1 MPDDRKDKKM
11 STILI
16 TGANRGLGLE
26 FTRQYLKDGETVIA
40 TCRAPDGAE
49 ALNELASG
57 SGGKVRVERLDVLDD
72 ASCAALVGKLKGEA
86 IDMLINNAGI
96 IGPAMEK
103 QSAASMDYDG
113 WAETFAVNAMAPL
126 RVTKALL
133 PNLEAG
139 TGKRVTNVSSRMGS
153 IADTAPNAIAYRS
166 SKAALNMV
174 MKCLSLELAD
184 KGFTITVLHPGWVQ
198 TDMGGPKADL
208 TPTQSV
214 TGMRAV
220 IAGLTTADNGRFFN
234 FDGKPLPW

>member
-1 MPDDRKDKKM
+1 M

-26 FTRQYLKDGETVIA
+26 FARQYLKDGQTVIA
-40 TCRAPDGAE
+40 CCRAPDGAK
-49 ALNELASG
+49 ALNALEGDAGDRL
-57 SGGKVRVERLDVLDD
+57 RVEKLDVTSD

-86 IDMLINNAGI
+86 IDMLVNNAGI

-103 QSAASMDYDG
+103 QSTSSMDYDG

-126 RVTKALL
+126 RATMALL

-139 TGKRVTNVSSRMGS
+139 KGRVVANVTSCMGS
-153 IADTAPNAIAYRS
+153 ITETSPNAVAYRS

-174 MKCLSLELAD
+174 MKCLSLDLAD
-184 KGFTITVLHPGWVQ
+184 KGFTVTVLHPGWVQ

-208 TPTQSV
+208 TPTESV

-220 IAGLTTADNGRFFN
+220 LAGLSTADNGKFFN
-234 FDGKPLPW
+234 YDGKPLPW

>member
-1 MPDDRKDKKM
+1 M

-26 FTRQYLKDGETVIA
+26 FARQYLKDGQTVIA
-40 TCRAPDGAE
+40 CCRAPDGAK
-49 ALNELASG
+49 ALNDLEGDA
-57 SGGKVRVERLDVLDD
+57 GGRLRVEKLDVTSD

-86 IDMLINNAGI
+86 IDMLVNNAGI

-103 QSAASMDYDG
+103 QSTASMDYDG

-126 RVTKALL
+126 RVTMALL

-139 TGKRVTNVSSRMGS
+139 KGKIVANVTSRMGS
-153 IADTAPNAIAYRS
+153 ITETSPNAVAYRS

-174 MKCLSLELAD
+174 MKCLSLDLAD
-184 KGFTITVLHPGWVQ
+184 KGFTVTVLHPGWVQ

-208 TPTQSV
+208 TPTESV
-214 TGMRAV
+214 TGMRTV
-220 IAGLTTADNGRFFN
+220 LAGLSTADNGKFFN
-234 FDGKPLPW
+234 YDGKPLPW